1 MKWSAGAAAVLIG
14 LAGLPAS
21 PTAQETQT
29 YIYDVH
35 GRLVSVDRSA
45 GLDTTYAYD
54 AANNRTLRVVG
65 ASDAPSPFELGPPV
79 TNAVGGTY
87 HSSAAPTL
95 AGFSA
100 PVSVTVSGGQYRIGA
115 GGWTT
120 AAGSVTAG
128 QSVQVRV
135 LAPAAG
141 GASQTA
147 TLTAGGVSDTFQVT
161 TGIDSTPDDFDLG
174 GVAAAAAG
182 AWAVSNL
189 ATITGINVAA
199 PVAITN
205 GQYSIDGGGLD
216 DCERHD
222 RSGAVGSREGRC
234 SLDLRRSDRDADR
247 GRRVRGRV
255 RDPRVEPRTVRA
267 AARAGHLHRGLIAR
281 RIWASRESASKFQGR
296 GG

>member
-205 GQYSIDGGGLD
+205 GQYSIDGGGWTTANGTIAAGQ
-216 DCERHD
+216 
-222 RSGAVGSREGRC
+222 SV
-234 SLDLRRSDRDADR
+234 
-247 GRRVRGRV
+247 RVRGV
-255 RDPRVEPRTVRA
+255 APSTFGALIVTLTVGGVSEA
-267 AARAGHLHRGLIAR
+267 V
-281 RIWASRESASKFQGR
+281 SVTRESSPEPCVPPPGQDICIEV
-296 GG
+296 